1 MGQTGQ
7 TLATFKLTTGAPEA
21 VNVTKLVITDTMVGT
36 STAAT
41 GSVTNLKL
49 FNAAGTQVG
58 STVTS
63 MAAGATATFD
73 GLTYQVAKDK
83 SEILTLKGDINGYP
97 NAVSGSG
104 HIFKVAGSSTTD
116 VISAGATTGTQLT
129 NANIVVTSAT
139 AATSTVYRAELTA
152 ANAMSN
158 VSNAVPSANQQIG
171 KYTFTNTSPGNYSI
185 TVTGLTLNM
194 SSTLGNATST
204 ITIKKGSVDGT
215 TLATASIA
223 GAPFANTTF
232 TLTSFTIDA
241 SNGTG
246 AVDIYVLADTNNVS
260 ASTYTGKT
268 ITTSVSTTGATW
280 TDGVSTG
287 INSMDGSPIY
297 GANTT
302 Y

>member
-1 MGQTGQ
+1 
-7 TLATFKLTTGAPEA
+7 
-21 VNVTKLVITDTMVGT
+21 MVGT

-49 FNAAGTQVG
+49 FKSDGTQIG
-58 STVTS
+58 STIAS
-63 MAAGATATFD
+63 MASDAKATFD

-83 SEILTLKGDINGYP
+83 SETLTLKGDINGYP

-104 HIFKVAGSSTTD
+104 HIFNVAGSSTAN
-116 VISAGATTGTQLT
+116 VIAAGATTGSQLT

-139 AATSTVYRAELTA
+139 AATSTVYRSELTV

-158 VSNAVPSANQQIG
+158 MTAVPSTSQQIG
-171 KYTFTNTSPGNYSI
+171 KYTFTNTSPGNYST

-204 ITIKKGSVDGT
+204 ITIKRDSLSGT
-215 TLATASIA
+215 TLATASLA

-246 AVDIYVLADTNNVS
+246 SMDIYVLADTNNVS

-268 ITTSVSTTGATW
+268 ITTSVSATGATW

-287 INSMDGSPIY
+287 IASIDGAPIY
-297 GANTT
+297 GATIT